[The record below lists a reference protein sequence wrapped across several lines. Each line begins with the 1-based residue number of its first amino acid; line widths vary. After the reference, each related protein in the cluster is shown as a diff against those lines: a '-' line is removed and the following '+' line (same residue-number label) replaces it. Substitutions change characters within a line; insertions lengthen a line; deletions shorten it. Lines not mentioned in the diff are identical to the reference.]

1 MIMYTLL
8 GRNGSGM
15 WSGGLCLLMKRVAML
30 DFASAA
36 LFLRKSKGFK
46 MSKVPNAQQQIHID
60 RKVTTPQPSHHSSV
74 GSMQDCDTGGPRFN
88 SRLWQW
94 KLSPKIESFF
104 F

>member
-8 GRNGSGM
+8 SRNGSGI

-60 RKVTTPQPSHHSSV
+60 LKVTIPQPSHHSSV
-74 GSMQDCDTGGPRFN
+74 GSMQDCDTRGPRFN
-88 SRLWQW
+88 SWLRLG
-94 KLSPKIESFF
+94 KLCQKLFNFF
-104 F
+104 L

>member
-8 GRNGSGM
+8 DRNGAGM

-36 LFLRKSKGFK
+36 LFLGKSKGFK

-60 RKVTTPQPSHHSSV
+60 RKVTIPQPSHHRSV
-74 GSMQDCDTGGPRFN
+74 GSMQDCDTGGRGFN
-88 SRLWQW
+88 SRLRQW
-94 KLSPKIESFF
+94 KLSQKIESFF